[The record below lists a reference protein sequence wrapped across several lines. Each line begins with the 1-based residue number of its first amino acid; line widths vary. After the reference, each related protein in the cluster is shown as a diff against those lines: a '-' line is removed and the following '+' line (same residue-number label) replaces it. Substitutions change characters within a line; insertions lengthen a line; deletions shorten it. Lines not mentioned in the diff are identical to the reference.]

1 MKPLA
6 ILFAGQGAQSL
17 GMGLSALSQTPQLN
31 SLFSDIQH
39 ELDFDL
45 KAILSGQI
53 PGLDQTRYTQPS
65 LLATSILYYQQLQSL
80 IQMKPS
86 YFLGF
91 SLGEYTALFA
101 SGHTDLPTTLR
112 LIQHRAKAMASASET
127 NPGTMAAI
135 LGITYESLQSI
146 CQGISREGHM
156 VVIANINSPGQLV
169 ISGHPLAVKEAM
181 LEATKQGAKR
191 AIPLNVS
198 GAFHSPLMQQ
208 ASLAIAAFCNT
219 ITFRPS
225 HTPMIFNWTGKP
237 LPALT
242 DLPVYLTNQVKA
254 SVQFESSIQYLTQQ
268 GIQHFIEI
276 GPGNVLTNLVKKINP
291 DAHVASY
298 NGVDDL
304 QTIKELMI

>member
-6 ILFAGQGAQSL
+6 ILFAGQGSQSL
-17 GMGLSALSQTPQLN
+17 GMGLSALTQTPQLN
-31 SLFSDIQH
+31 SLFSNIQH

-45 KAILSGQI
+45 KGILSGQL

-65 LLATSILYYQQLQSL
+65 LVSTSILYYQQLQSL
-80 IQMKPS
+80 LQIKPT

-101 SGHTDLPTTLR
+101 SGHTDLATTLR
-112 LIQHRAKAMASASET
+112 LIQHRAKAMAAASET
-127 NPGTMAAI
+127 NPGMMAAI
-135 LGITYESLQSI
+135 LGLSLQSLNAI
-146 CQGISREGHM
+146 CQSISREDHM

-181 LEATKQGAKR
+181 VEATKQGAKR
-191 AIPLNVS
+191 TIALNVS

-208 ASLAIAAFCNT
+208 ASLVIASFCKT
-219 ITFRPS
+219 ITFQPS

-237 LPALT
+237 LPSLA
-242 DLPVYLTNQVKA
+242 DLPKYLTNQVKS

-268 GIQHFIEI
+268 GVHHFLEI

-291 DAHVASY
+291 NALVASY
-298 NGVDDL
+298 NGMDDL
-304 QTIKELMI
+304 QTIKELLI

>member
-17 GMGLSALSQTPQLN
+17 GMGLSALTQTPQLN

-39 ELDFDL
+39 QLDFDL
-45 KAILSGQI
+45 KGILSGQV

-65 LLATSILYYQQLQSL
+65 LLATSILYYQQLKSL
-80 IQMKPS
+80 LELKPT

-101 SGHTDLPTTLR
+101 SGHTDLATTLR

-127 NPGTMAAI
+127 NPGMMAAI
-135 LGITYESLQSI
+135 LGLTFPTLDGI
-146 CQGISREGHM
+146 CQFISREGHT

-191 AIPLNVS
+191 TIALNVS

-208 ASLAIAAFCNT
+208 ASLAIASFCKT
-219 ITFRPS
+219 ITFKPS

-242 DLPVYLTNQVKA
+242 DLAMYLTNQVKA
-254 SVQFESSIQYLTQQ
+254 SVQFESSIHYLTQQ
-268 GIQHFIEI
+268 GIHHFLEI

-291 DAHVASY
+291 NAQVTSY
-298 NGVDDL
+298 NGMDDL
-304 QTIKELMI
+304 QTIKELLI

>member
-6 ILFAGQGAQSL
+6 ILFAGQGAQTV
-17 GMGLSALSQTPQLN
+17 GMGLSALTQTPQLN
-31 SLFSDIQH
+31 SLFSNIQH

-45 KAILSGQI
+45 KGILSGQI

-65 LLATSILYYQQLQSL
+65 LVSTSILYYQQLQSL
-80 IQMKPS
+80 LQIKPT

-101 SGHTDLPTTLR
+101 SGHTDLATTLR
-112 LIQHRAKAMASASET
+112 LIQYRAKAMATASEN
-127 NPGTMAAI
+127 NPGIMAAI
-135 LGITYESLQSI
+135 LGLPFARLDSI
-146 CQGISREGHM
+146 CQSISRDEHL

-169 ISGHPLAVKEAM
+169 ISGHSLAVKEAM

-191 AIPLNVS
+191 TIALNVS

-208 ASLAIAAFCNT
+208 ASLAIASFCKT
-219 ITFRPS
+219 ITFQPS

-237 LPALT
+237 LPSLA
-242 DLPVYLTNQVKA
+242 DLPKYLTNQVKS

-268 GIQHFIEI
+268 GVHHFLEI

-291 DAHVASY
+291 NALVASY
-298 NGVDDL
+298 NGMDDL
-304 QTIKELMI
+304 QTIKELFI

>member
-1 MKPLA
+1 
-6 ILFAGQGAQSL
+6 
-17 GMGLSALSQTPQLN
+17 
-31 SLFSDIQH
+31 
-39 ELDFDL
+39 
-45 KAILSGQI
+45 
-53 PGLDQTRYTQPS
+53 
-65 LLATSILYYQQLQSL
+65 
-80 IQMKPS
+80 
-86 YFLGF
+86 
-91 SLGEYTALFA
+91 
-101 SGHTDLPTTLR
+101 
-112 LIQHRAKAMASASET
+112 MASASEI

>member
-45 KAILSGQI
+45 KGILSGQL

-80 IQMKPS
+80 FLIKPA

-101 SGHTDLPTTLR
+101 SGHTDLATTLR
-112 LIQHRAKAMASASET
+112 LILHRAKAMATASET
-127 NPGTMAAI
+127 NPGMMAAI
-135 LGITYESLQSI
+135 LGLPFQTLHTI
-146 CQGISREGHM
+146 CQGITREGHM

-169 ISGHPLAVKEAM
+169 ISGHPLAVKETM

-237 LPALT
+237 LPALA

>member
-17 GMGLSALSQTPQLN
+17 GMGLSALTQTPQLN
-31 SLFSDIQH
+31 SVFSNIQR

-45 KAILSGQI
+45 KGILSGQI

-65 LLATSILYYQQLQSL
+65 LLATSIVCYQQLQSL
-80 IQMKPS
+80 LQIKPK

-101 SGHTDLPTTLR
+101 SGHSDLATTLR

-127 NPGTMAAI
+127 NPGMMAAI
-135 LGITYESLQSI
+135 LGLTFQTLHTI
-146 CQGISREGHM
+146 CQSISREGHM

-191 AIPLNVS
+191 TIPLNVS

-208 ASLAIAAFCNT
+208 ASLAIAAFCKT
-219 ITFRPS
+219 ITFKPS

-237 LPALT
+237 LPSLSV
-242 DLPVYLTNQVKA
+242 LPEYLTNQVKS
-254 SVQFESSIQYLTQQ
+254 SVQFESSIQYLIQQ
-268 GIQHFIEI
+268 GIHHFLEI

-304 QTIKELMI
+304 QTIKELLI